1 MFYMLNL
8 ELQKRKGVGA
18 INNRLK
24 EVREKRGW
32 TQQEL
37 AEKSGVSRTTIWML
51 ENHKTD
57 CANTNTLVRLA
68 DALNMKVSSLFF

>member
-1 MFYMLNL
+1 M
-8 ELQKRKGVGA
+8 A
-18 INNRLK
+18 INNKLK
-24 EVREKRGW
+24 EARTKKGW

-37 AEKSGVSRTTIWML
+37 AEKSGVSRTTICLL
-51 ENHKTD
+51 ENHKAD